1 MTSQTPSL
9 EQNDTLTGSSEGQ
22 ALTILS
28 HALAQREAALTT
40 REALVEQRE
49 KAVLLQEDAAR
60 AKEALADHTATQLRE
75 ANERLVVATVQAQ
88 TMTEAAEGATAQMSY
103 MAQHDILTGL
113 PNRALLT
120 DRLAQ
125 SMALAQRHNQK
136 VVLAY
141 LDLDNFKYINDS
153 LGHSVGDA
161 LLQAVAQR
169 LSNCVRQSDTVC
181 RQGGDEFVL
190 LLAEVETAQDAA
202 RAAAMLVEATSEPYQ
217 VGKHQLQVS
226 ASIGLS
232 IYPDDGSDVETL
244 LRHAD
249 IAMYHAKKNG
259 RCNFQMFSPDL
270 ELHAMPPPPTTV

>member
-9 EQNDTLTGSSEGQ
+9 EQKGTLAGPAEVQVQDLASRS
-22 ALTILS
+22 L
-28 HALAQREAALTT
+28 ALAQREAALAA

-49 KAVLLQEDAAR
+49 KAVLLQEDATR
-60 AKEALADHTATQLRE
+60 TKEALAEHTAAQLRE
-75 ANERLVVATVQAQ
+75 ANERLVVATLQAQ

-125 SMALAQRHNQK
+125 SMALAQRHSQK

-141 LDLDNFKYINDS
+141 LDLDNFKHINDS

-161 LLQAVAQR
+161 LLQAVARR
-169 LSNCVRQSDTVC
+169 LSSCVRQSDTVC

-190 LLAEVETAQDAA
+190 LLAGVETAQDAA
-202 RAAAMLVEATSEPYQ
+202 RAAAMLIEATSEPYR
-217 VGKHQLQVS
+217 VGNHQLQVS

-232 IYPDDGSDVETL
+232 IYPDDGSNIESL

-249 IAMYHAKKNG
+249 TAMYQAKKNG
-259 RCNFQMFSPDL
+259 RNNFQMFSPDM
-270 ELHAMPPPPTTV
+270 EL